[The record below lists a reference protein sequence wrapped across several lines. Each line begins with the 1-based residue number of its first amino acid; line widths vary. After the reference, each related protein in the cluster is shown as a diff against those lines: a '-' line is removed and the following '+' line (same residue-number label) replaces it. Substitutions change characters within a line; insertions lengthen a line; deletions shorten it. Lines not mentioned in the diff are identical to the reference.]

1 MKRAI
6 RRAERQLEETRR
18 QLAAAEIDADDA
30 EMRAYLSLQAELSL
44 AEKEQ
49 KRARN
54 ARAKT
59 PKNPGVIRRYERARK
74 ERERLEVLVKSHPR
88 HGEVASLE
96 RFDPETIALLRKANK
111 LEATVQQ
118 GQQECDRDAA
128 ETAEAVRAVLR
139 RLGYVNRRGLTR
151 KARGLREI
159 VAAPGI
165 VLSEMYEQG
174 LFDRLDA
181 AELAEA
187 VSWFAS
193 DTTRKRQNDYWLP
206 RGLNRLRREASG
218 IFARIANI
226 EEEEGIELAQGP
238 SSWFFGVAL
247 AWCRGDSIEEITS
260 NIDLGE
266 GDIVSVLNKTVD
278 LLDQFESMLE
288 RYGDVDL
295 LHKSAEARRLLVR
308 GLVAMVRSGDR
319 FLTEMSA

>member
-1 MKRAI
+1 
-6 RRAERQLEETRR
+6 
-18 QLAAAEIDADDA
+18 
-30 EMRAYLSLQAELSL
+30 
-44 AEKEQ
+44 
-49 KRARN
+49 
-54 ARAKT
+54 
-59 PKNPGVIRRYERARK
+59 
-74 ERERLEVLVKSHPR
+74 
-88 HGEVASLE
+88 
-96 RFDPETIALLRKANK
+96 
-111 LEATVQQ
+111 
-118 GQQECDRDAA
+118 
-128 ETAEAVRAVLR
+128 
-139 RLGYVNRRGLTR
+139 LTR

-193 DTTRKRQNDYWLP
+193 DATRKRQNDYWLP
-206 RGLNRLRREASG
+206 RGLNRLRREAAG

-226 EEEEGIELAQGP
+226 EDEEGIELAQGP

-247 AWCRGDSIEEITS
+247 AWCRGDPIEEITS

-278 LLDQFESMLE
+278 LLDQLETMLE
-288 RYGDVDL
+288 RYGDIEL
-295 LHKSAEARRLLVR
+295 LQKGAEARRLLVR

-319 FLTEMSA
+319 FLAVTLQPDLSPVG